1 MLEGPGVEPEAVPL
15 EVEVA
20 VAGGVAL
27 LEAEA
32 VVASQRE
39 RVGAERNGRQFRVGT
54 EAVGV
59 CLEVEVEGV
68 AGLGH
73 HAGVRHTDDGVGSVA
88 HPGVGPLAWRE
99 AREHCAI
106 PVVCTLHA
114 GRCDGR
120 DVAVDAG
127 VAGDA
132 AVYLGAEE
140 GGALA
145 DLGGAEHSRAVAEDS
160 LVLLRHAGRERE
172 AVLEGLPEVE
182 FVEPDLRCAAAGN
195 PSCASVGGGRYGIGV
210 GVVVH
215 EQPDP
220 GALAGRDVG
229 DVPLEGA
236 RGAIGQARGGG
247 RERKVAG
254 AAVDGLEEE
263 RGRVGREACGQQRLA
278 EDETREALLEQA
290 AVGLGRDRL
299 ELGTDLGAG
308 AGPAEA
314 EVGVDE
320 RVGADL
326 TGGGGAKVL
335 HFEEHNEAFCIEAP
349 GGKDA
354 GAGGEFHAGG
364 RLLNTDDGG
373 AAGEVRAC
381 GRAVVARGV
390 EIGGGAV
397 QPLALAAGLKAEVG
411 VAEHV
416 SGVDNL
422 RLEAGPARRRG
433 QPEFRTVGLP
443 AGLFGSIEVV
453 AQVMNDA
460 CPRIDHHARLTVRA
474 DEVVP
479 ALRGCNGVG
488 GGGCGRGK
496 PEQCARQCNSHPFSH
511 ANAPNRC

>member
-1 MLEGPGVEPEAVPL
+1 MDLPDGGVAPHHPCVGLHEPLDDVAHAVAHLRPVGGDKGEVAGAVGIVLEGPGVEPEAVPL
-15 EVEVA
+15 EVKVA

-27 LEAEA
+27 LQAKA
-32 VVASQRE
+32 VVAGEGE

-73 HAGVRHTDDGVGSVA
+73 HAGVRHTNDGVGSVA

-145 DLGGAEHSRAVAEDS
+145 DLGGAEHSRAVAEDG

-220 GALAGRDVG
+220 GAFAGRDVG

-236 RGAIGQARGGG
+236 RGAVGQARGGG
-247 RERKVAG
+247 REWKVAG

-263 RGRVGREACGQQRLA
+263 RGRVGCAGCRQQRLA

-320 RVGADL
+320 RVGAHL
-326 TGGGGAKVL
+326 TGGGAAEVL
-335 HFEEHNEAFCIEAP
+335 HF
-349 GGKDA
+349 
-354 GAGGEFHAGG
+354 
-364 RLLNTDDGG
+364 
-373 AAGEVRAC
+373 
-381 GRAVVARGV
+381 
-390 EIGGGAV
+390 
-397 QPLALAAGLKAEVG
+397 
-411 VAEHV
+411 
-416 SGVDNL
+416 
-422 RLEAGPARRRG
+422 
-433 QPEFRTVGLP
+433 
-443 AGLFGSIEVV
+443 
-453 AQVMNDA
+453 
-460 CPRIDHHARLTVRA
+460 
-474 DEVVP
+474 
-479 ALRGCNGVG
+479 
-488 GGGCGRGK
+488 
-496 PEQCARQCNSHPFSH
+496 
-511 ANAPNRC
+511 